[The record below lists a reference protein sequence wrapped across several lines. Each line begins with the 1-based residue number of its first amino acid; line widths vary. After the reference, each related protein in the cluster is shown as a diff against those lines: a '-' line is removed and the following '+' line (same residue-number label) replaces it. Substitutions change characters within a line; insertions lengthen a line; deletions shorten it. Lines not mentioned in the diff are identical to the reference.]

1 MTTVRKDYCIE
12 LLPTCGKQIT
22 ERAICGLGSPELIHV
37 FNIGEE
43 DNFPLN
49 GYWVGSSCIVS
60 VYAW

>member
-43 DNFPLN
+43 DNFLLN
-49 GYWVGSSCIVS
+49 GTR
-60 VYAW
+60 